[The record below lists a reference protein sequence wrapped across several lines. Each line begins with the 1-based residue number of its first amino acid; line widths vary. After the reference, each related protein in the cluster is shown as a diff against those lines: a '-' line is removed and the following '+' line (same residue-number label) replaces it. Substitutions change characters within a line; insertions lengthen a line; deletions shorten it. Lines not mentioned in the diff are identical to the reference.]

1 MNKKI
6 IKVTI
11 STENDKKVCMFHLL
25 QQNMRKLKN
34 INTFIATDNQA
45 QRYNSELKEMI
56 RQSNKKNKHN
66 IILKL

>member
-6 IKVTI
+6 IKVT
-11 STENDKKVCMFHLL
+11 SSSDNDKKVCMFHLL

-56 RQSNKKNKHN
+56 RQSNKKK
-66 IILKL
+66 